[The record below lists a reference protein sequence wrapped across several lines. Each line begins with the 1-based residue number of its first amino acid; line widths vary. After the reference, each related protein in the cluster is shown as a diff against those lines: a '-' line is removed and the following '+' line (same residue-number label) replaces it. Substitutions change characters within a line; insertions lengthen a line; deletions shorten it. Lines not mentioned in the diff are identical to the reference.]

1 VYRARRIADLYPHSA
16 VAVTD
21 LNVAVN
27 ESSATLTFSADP
39 ARTYT
44 IEASGNLQ
52 DWTEIATAELDENG
66 LGEFSDPSGEATQ
79 GERFY
84 RIVTH

>member
-1 VYRARRIADLYPHSA
+1 
-16 VAVTD
+16 
-21 LNVAVN
+21 VN
-27 ESSATLTFSADP
+27 ESLATLTFSADP

-44 IEASGNLQ
+44 IEASDNLH

-66 LGEFSDPSGEATQ
+66 LAEFSDPSVEATQ